1 MNWLYLRRRGGERGE
16 EEEGGVGGEV
26 EVVDE
31 EEGGGGGRREEED
44 DLSVLLD
51 EVPDGVQLQ
60 VVPRLLLQE
69 QRDLG
74 GEGSRTGNQKGEGG
88 NGNGTNLHELIVKFN
103 KVLRVLTIEDL
114 GEKQETGNQKPRR
127 KPETEILTC
136 VPRLRVS
143 PLGSSTTEKL
153 LASDSQMYC
162 KL

>member
-1 MNWLYLRRRGGERGE
+1 MKLMNWLYLRRRGE

-31 EEGGGGGRREEED
+31 EEEGGSGRREEED

-74 GEGSRTGNQKGEGG
+74 EKVRGLGIIKEEEET
-88 NGNGTNLHELIVKFN
+88 GNGTNLHELQDDFFDWSS
-103 KVLRVLTIEDL
+103 L
-114 GEKQETGNQKPRR
+114 KP
-127 KPETEILTC
+127 
-136 VPRLRVS
+136 
-143 PLGSSTTEKL
+143 
-153 LASDSQMYC
+153 Q
-162 KL
+162 